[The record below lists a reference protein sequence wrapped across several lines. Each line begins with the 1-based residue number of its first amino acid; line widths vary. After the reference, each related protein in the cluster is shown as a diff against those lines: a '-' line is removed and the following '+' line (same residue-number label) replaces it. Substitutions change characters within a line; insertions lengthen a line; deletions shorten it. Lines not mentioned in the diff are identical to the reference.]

1 MMKTMM
7 RIISV
12 FLALIL
18 VAGLCIWMPMVSFA
32 AGESIVAEQVGTYSV
47 SGAPQDITIRIT
59 ISGVW
64 EAYSGFYVDDGIS
77 LPEGWSLQEYTTS
90 NTIQA
95 VASSDYNSKNGKLN
109 YTTNDLKDS
118 IPANTYYDAVVTAP
132 ANASGSYYITFN
144 GIYCTKTYGTITLA
158 SADSV
163 TAEVKIEG
171 TTLTSEA
178 YSISVSSDKT
188 EVEVEDTIKISLN
201 VTNSSTDA
209 FNAFYG
215 TLYYDSEAFSFSSAS
230 SRAPGYV
237 VDDSAYGKLEISRAG
252 SDVYIPGSG
261 PELSLTFTA
270 EAAAE
275 TASFILRN
283 ARVDMADKANGDAA
297 AATVSGMPS
306 IKVNDKESDDKIH
319 VTMRLIGAELAE
331 KDVDLG
337 SVKYLPDYVTWIP
350 TTKYELDE
358 DSTVYDLWVMATE
371 DAGIKSVGA
380 NKNYVSTVYAPDS
393 LGGYALSEF
402 TNGKRSGW
410 MYTIDGKHPGYGLKE
425 QKLEDGDVVIWH
437 YVNDYSYEVDDW
449 FSEGQWQSLGDGTY
463 YNRWLLAPDRF
474 GGKGGGVSEDEES
487 EEEESEEEESEDE
500 ESEDNGENGS
510 EPVVEEASVTVIA
523 EVTEGTAEAEVTTEN
538 VTEALEE
545 NEKAEVLTVTVVSE
559 EADSV
564 TLTVGSDAVQTI
576 ADAEVS
582 LNVVTD
588 QGSVTISA
596 EDVGS
601 LAAENGDVAV
611 SIENHENGTTTVDV
625 TVNGETAD
633 VSVKVALPTVEDGQ
647 VVVVVN
653 EDGTEEVVRKSV
665 VEDGTAYA
673 ELPAGTTIKIVDNAK
688 DFDDVPADAW
698 YADSVDF
705 VSSHEL
711 FEGTDKG
718 FEPSMNMTRAMLV
731 TVLYRLENEP
741 DATAEAVFTDVK
753 EDSWYADA
761 VEWAASS
768 GIVNGVGND
777 LYDPNGDVT
786 REQIATMLY
795 RYVKHL
801 GLDVSSRGSLDK
813 FYDGDQVSDWA
824 KDAMQWA
831 VKLGIFRGDDTG
843 SLNPKNKATRAEVAT
858 LMERIV
864 KLLVL

>member
-1 MMKTMM
+1 MMKTMK

-12 FLALIL
+12 FLTVVLA
-18 VAGLCIWMPMVSFA
+18 AGLCIWMPVMGFA
-32 AGESIVAEQVGTYSV
+32 ADESIAAEQVGTYSE
-47 SGAPQDITIRIT
+47 SGVPQDITIRIT
-59 ISGVW
+59 ISGVS
-64 EAYSGFYVDDGIS
+64 EAYCGFYVDDGIS
-77 LPEGWSLQEYTTS
+77 LPEGWSLKEYTTS
-90 NTIQA
+90 NTAQA
-95 VASSDYNSKNGKLN
+95 VASSDYNLINGKLN
-109 YTTNDLKDS
+109 YATNDLEDS
-118 IPANTYYDAVVTAP
+118 IPANTYYDVVVTAP
-132 ANASGSYYITFN
+132 ANASGSYHITFN
-144 GIYCTKTYGTITLA
+144 GIYCTKTYGTTTLA
-158 SADSV
+158 SAASV

-171 TTLTSEA
+171 TTYPSEA
-178 YSISVSSDKT
+178 YSITVSADQT
-188 EVEVEDTIKISLN
+188 EVEVEDTVKISLN
-201 VTNSSTDA
+201 VTNSSADA

-215 TLYYDSEAFSFSSAS
+215 TLYYDSEAFSFTSAS
-230 SRAPGYV
+230 SRASGFA

-252 SDVYIPGSG
+252 SDVSIPGSG
-261 PELSLTFTA
+261 PELTLTFTA
-270 EAAAE
+270 EAVADS
-275 TASFILRN
+275 ASFILRN
-283 ARVDMADKANGDAA
+283 ARVDMADKANGDAVA
-297 AATVSGMPS
+297 AAVSGMPS
-306 IKVNDKESDDKIH
+306 VKVTDEESGDKIH

-337 SVKYLPDYVTWIP
+337 SAKYLPDYVTWIP
-350 TTKYELDE
+350 TTKYELDK
-358 DSTVYDLWVMATE
+358 DSTVYDLWIMATE

-402 TNGKRSGW
+402 TNGRRSGW

-449 FSEGQWQSLGDGTY
+449 FSEGQWQALGDGTY

-474 GGKGGGVSEDEES
+474 GGKGGGVSEDEKS
-487 EEEESEEEESEDE
+487 EEETEEE

-510 EPVVEEASVTVIA
+510 EPIVEEASVTVVA
-523 EVTEGTAEAEVTTEN
+523 EVTEGTAEAEVTAEN

-559 EADSV
+559 EADNV

-633 VSVKVALPTVEDGQ
+633 VSVKVALPAVEDGQ

-688 DFDDVPADAW
+688 EFDDVPADAW

-731 TVLYRLENEP
+731 TVLFRLENEP
-741 DATAEAVFTDVK
+741 DATASTVFTDVK

-795 RYVKHL
+795 RYVKYL
-801 GLDVSSRGSLDK
+801 GLDVSARGSLDK

-843 SLNPKNKATRAEVAT
+843 CLNPKNNATRAEVAT

>member
-1 MMKTMM
+1 MK
-7 RIISV
+7 RWIS
-12 FLALIL
+12 LIL
-18 VAGLCIWMPMVSFA
+18 ACLMLMMLLPAAVFA
-32 AGESIVAEQVGTYSV
+32 AGGPALDFELTAEGDTSVGSILTVTF
-47 SGAPQDITIRIT
+47 RILRT
-59 ISGVW
+59 DSTGGYRLNAMQNEI
-64 EAYSGFYVDDGIS
+64 
-77 LPEGWSLQEYTTS
+77 EYDRDCFELVPGS
-90 NTIQA
+90 IQLLRGKSA
-95 VASSDYNSKNGKLN
+95 VARPDQRTDGTRIIAVNDMLADYTASETICAFQLKVIGTKGSIRSSYAMAFSNDAENPKENLVRDASSKVTVGGGSSD
-109 YTTNDLKDS
+109 
-118 IPANTYYDAVVTAP
+118 
-132 ANASGSYYITFN
+132 
-144 GIYCTKTYGTITLA
+144 
-158 SADSV
+158 
-163 TAEVKIEG
+163 
-171 TTLTSEA
+171 
-178 YSISVSSDKT
+178 
-188 EVEVEDTIKISLN
+188 
-201 VTNSSTDA
+201 
-209 FNAFYG
+209 
-215 TLYYDSEAFSFSSAS
+215 
-230 SRAPGYV
+230 
-237 VDDSAYGKLEISRAG
+237 
-252 SDVYIPGSG
+252 
-261 PELSLTFTA
+261 
-270 EAAAE
+270 
-275 TASFILRN
+275 
-283 ARVDMADKANGDAA
+283 
-297 AATVSGMPS
+297 
-306 IKVNDKESDDKIH
+306 DDKLH

-337 SVKYLPDYVTWIP
+337 ETKYLPDYVTWIP
-350 TTKYELDE
+350 TTSYDLDE
-358 DSTVYDLWVMATE
+358 GSTVYDLWVMATE
-371 DAGIKSVGA
+371 DAGIRSVGA

-410 MYTIDGKHPGYGLKE
+410 MYTINGKHPGYGLKE
-425 QKLEDGDVVIWH
+425 QPLADGDVVVWH

-449 FSEGQWQSLGDGTY
+449 FAGDDRWPSLGDGTY

-474 GGKGGGVSEDEES
+474 GGKGGGVSEDKSEEEKT
-487 EEEESEEEESEDE
+487 EEEESEE
-500 ESEDNGENGS
+500 NGN
-510 EPVVEEASVTVIA
+510 EPVVEEASITVVA
-523 EVTEGTAEAEVTTEN
+523 EVTEGTAEAEVTAEN

-633 VSVKVALPTVEDGQ
+633 VSVKVALPAVEDGQ

-688 DFDDVPADAW
+688 EFDDVPADAW

-731 TVLYRLENEP
+731 TVLFRLENEP
-741 DATAEAVFTDVK
+741 DATASTVFTDVK

-795 RYVKHL
+795 RYVKYL
-801 GLDVSSRGSLDK
+801 GLDVSARGSLDK
-813 FYDGDQVSDWA
+813 FFDGDQVSDWA

-843 SLNPKNKATRAEVAT
+843 CLNPKNNATRAEVAT